1 MKVKA
6 KVRFRKTCGFTS
18 SVGMWGIRIGKITWA
33 SKRSKS
39 VSVLPKMAR
48 FCILCKLGNES
59 KGKLKSSL
67 TYM

>member
-18 SVGMWGIRIGKITWA
+18 SSGIWGIRIGIITLA

-39 VSVLPKMAR
+39 VYV
-48 FCILCKLGNES
+48 
-59 KGKLKSSL
+59 
-67 TYM
+67 